1 MDTTPPDQT
10 AVGNAMIEPSSMM
23 EVDWPDTKAAKTVL
37 NVGSGFYAPERLHS
51 AFRNPGWKEV
61 RYDIDTVVKPD
72 IVGSI
77 VDMAAVASGS
87 CDAIWCSHNL
97 EHLHTYEVPKALSE
111 FRRVLNPGGFALIT
125 TPDLEGI
132 AELVVAGR
140 TEDTAYQSPAGPI
153 TALDMLFG
161 LSSAI
166 ASGNHFMAHNTAFTA
181 DRLGRLLIDAGFAEA
196 FTKRGPAYDVW
207 ALGVMPDT
215 DIQRVLNDLRTA
227 RLDLFPEAR

>member
-1 MDTTPPDQT
+1 MDTDET
-10 AVGNAMIEPSSMM
+10 AASNVMTEIFNLM
-23 EVDWPDTKAAKTVL
+23 EVDWPDTKATKTVL
-37 NVGSGFYAPERLHS
+37 NAGSGFYAPEKLHS
-51 AFRNPGWKEV
+51 AFRDLGWKEV
-61 RYDIDTVVKPD
+61 RYDIDTLVKPD

-77 VDMAAVASGS
+77 VDMAAVASES

-97 EHLHTYEVPKALSE
+97 EHLHTYEVPNALSE
-111 FRRVLNPGGFALIT
+111 FHRVLNPGGFALIT

-140 TEDTAYQSPAGPI
+140 LEDTAYQAPAGPI

-161 LSSAI
+161 LSSAV
-166 ASGNHFMAHNTAFTA
+166 ATGNHFMAHNTAFTA

-207 ALGVMPDT
+207 ALAVMPAA
-215 DIQRVLNDLRTA
+215 DIQSILSDLKA
-227 RLDLFPEAR
+227 AGLDLFPEAR

>member
-1 MDTTPPDQT
+1 MSLMDTDQT
-10 AVGNAMIEPSSMM
+10 AVGNAMTETSSMM
-23 EVDWPDTKAAKTVL
+23 EVDWPGTKATKTVL
-37 NVGSGFYAPERLHS
+37 NVGSGFYAPEKLHS
-51 AFRNPGWKEV
+51 AFRNSGWKEV
-61 RYDIDTVVKPD
+61 RYDIDTLVKPD

-77 VDMAAVASGS
+77 VDMAAVVSES

-140 TEDTAYQSPAGPI
+140 LEDAAYQSPAGPI

-166 ASGNHFMAHNTAFTA
+166 ANGNHFMAHNTAFTA

-196 FTKRGPAYDVW
+196 FAKRGPAYDVW
-207 ALGVMPDT
+207 ALAVMRDT
-215 DIQRVLNDLRTA
+215 DIQRVLTDLRTA
-227 RLDLFPEAR
+227 RLDLFPETL